1 MLIIRIYLILVFGSF
16 GLRENIV
23 LELRITACFR
33 SLTCL
38 GVGLLIHHVF
48 GESLTKVGLFV
59 GFRHGVSIVRVGV
72 VFMLVEILQ
81 VWVVLVQEC
90 VGRAYV
96 RALHIHIAF

>member
-1 MLIIRIYLILVFGSF
+1 MLITRIYLILVIGFF

-23 LELRITACFR
+23 LELWVTARFR
-33 SLTCL
+33 NLTCL
-38 GVGLLIHHVF
+38 SVGLVVHHMF

-59 GFRHGVSIVRVGV
+59 VFRHCVGIVGVSV
-72 VFMLVEILQ
+72 VFLLVKTLQ

-90 VGRAYV
+90 VRRAYI